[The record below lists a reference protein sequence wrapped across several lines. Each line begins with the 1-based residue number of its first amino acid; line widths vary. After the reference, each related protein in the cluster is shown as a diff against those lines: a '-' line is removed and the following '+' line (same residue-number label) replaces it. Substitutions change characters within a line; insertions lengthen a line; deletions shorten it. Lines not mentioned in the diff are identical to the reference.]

1 MYALF
6 NQLMALSSDGNDLV
20 TYFLKI
26 WSVLNYLATI
36 QENSNGMEFSD
47 GVKDMAVSGPA
58 AMSQKSRPRD
68 STPKV
73 E

>member
-1 MYALF
+1 MGELQLEIQDFDEGILQLYKLQLLPYLQSMYALF

-36 QENSNGMEFSD
+36 
-47 GVKDMAVSGPA
+47 
-58 AMSQKSRPRD
+58 
-68 STPKV
+68 
-73 E
+73 

>member
-6 NQLMALSSDGNDLV
+6 NQLMSLGDGEGSDLV

-58 AMSQKSRPRD
+58 AIS
-68 STPKV
+68 
-73 E
+73 